1 LAKGDSFQSLN
12 HQKIPPIFTAV
23 PFSKELFAYSN
34 IPAFVL
40 AIGILQ
46 FPSFVSNNKPIL
58 LENKQTVDFVC
69 FVGNYCPFSCRL
81 VVIPN
86 ALQ

>member
-46 FPSFVSNNKPIL
+46 FPSFASNNKPIL
-58 LENKQTVDFVC
+58 LENKQMVDFGC
-69 FVGNYCPFSCRL
+69 FVGIIAIFL
-81 VVIPN
+81 A
-86 ALQ
+86 ALL